1 MDSKLI
7 VGLGNP
13 GTRYQWTRHNAGF
26 MVLDRFSHVSGIQIN
41 RKCFSG
47 VGGEGSWKGLR
58 LFLLKPQTYM
68 NLSGKSVAEAMRFYK
83 IPVENLIVIHDD
95 LDLSFGK
102 AKIKQGGGHGGHN
115 GLRSL
120 ISDIGNR
127 DFVRIRIG
135 IDRPIHGDPTDYVL
149 GTFNKSEEQRL
160 LQLLDGI
167 VDMLECLLTEGLE
180 KSMSKFN
187 NRDLLSL

>member
-1 MDSKLI
+1 MDAKLI

-26 MVLDRFSHVSGIQIN
+26 MVLDRLSHVSGIQIN

-47 VGGEGSWKGLR
+47 TGGEGYWKGIR
-58 LFLLKPQTYM
+58 VFLLKPQTFM

-83 IPVENLIVIHDD
+83 ISVENVIVVHDD
-95 LDLSFGK
+95 LDVPFGR
-102 AKIKQGGGHGGHN
+102 AKIKIGGGHGGHN

-120 ISDIGNR
+120 VCELGSR
-127 DFVRIRIG
+127 DFVRIRVG
-135 IDRPIHGDPTDYVL
+135 IDRPLHGEATDYVL
-149 GTFNKSEEQRL
+149 GAFNRNEEQRL
-160 LQLLDGI
+160 LELLDGI
-167 VDMLECLLTEGLE
+167 IDMLECLLTEGPE

-187 NRDLLSL
+187 NRDLLRE